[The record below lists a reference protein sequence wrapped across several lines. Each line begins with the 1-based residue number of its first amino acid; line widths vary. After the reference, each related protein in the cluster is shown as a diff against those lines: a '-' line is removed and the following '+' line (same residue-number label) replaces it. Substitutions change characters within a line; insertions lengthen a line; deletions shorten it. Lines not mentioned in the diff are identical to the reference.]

1 VSIPNNGKTMNNQT
15 IRPITPH
22 TRPQSPR
29 SLTVLLGQ
37 GCVLLALA
45 ASVLPAQAAD
55 ITVDIQPLPSSEGWV
70 MVSLFERSADYPH
83 NIRYGQRIAASRQV
97 AGQPLQLVFTQLQPG
112 RYALLAYQ
120 DKDGNGKLNTNL
132 MGIPNEPVGFS
143 NNAKASFGQPSFD
156 SAAFEVGPQGARVN
170 LTLQ

>member
-1 VSIPNNGKTMNNQT
+1 MNNQT
-15 IRPITPH
+15 IRPLTPPIH
-22 TRPQSPR
+22 PQSPR

-37 GCVLLALA
+37 GCALLALA

-55 ITVDIQPLPSSEGWV
+55 VTVDIQPLPSSEGWV

-83 NIRYGQRIAASRQV
+83 NVRYGQRIAASRQV

-112 RYALLAYQ
+112 RYALSAYQ